1 MGNEQPAM
9 TTDGRRHPGI
19 FKQVDRLVTA
29 SETDAELAYLHR
41 LMALCSLPRTDPGDR
56 IQYKR
61 VNGPYKLIM
70 YSSGETKL
78 PYGPLPRLLMA
89 YVCTEAVQTQ
99 SPEVLLGDSL
109 SDFMRQLGMGPVGSS
124 RNRLR
129 NQMDRLFNASVSL
142 IYENKRDKATVNAQ
156 IATRT
161 EFWWNERKPEERAL
175 WQSKVVLSHEFF
187 NEIISHP
194 VPLDMN
200 ILRELTRSALGLDL
214 YVWLNYRVFGLDR
227 PFQLTWPQL
236 YRQFGANPDNATDK
250 NIVQDFRTK
259 ALRELK
265 KIKAAWHGLDYATP
279 AGVLELRPSEPSVP
293 SRQLRLAPSLKRDR

>member
-1 MGNEQPAM
+1 MGNKQAEL

-29 SETDAELAYLHR
+29 SEAEAELAFMHR

-109 SDFMRQLGMGPVGSS
+109 SDFMRE
-124 RNRLR
+124 
-129 NQMDRLFNASVSL
+129 SVVAW
-142 IYENKRDKATVNAQ
+142 IGAGR
-156 IATRT
+156 
-161 EFWWNERKPEERAL
+161 WNSPFPKP
-175 WQSKVVLSHEFF
+175 
-187 NEIISHP
+187 
-194 VPLDMN
+194 
-200 ILRELTRSALGLDL
+200 
-214 YVWLNYRVFGLDR
+214 
-227 PFQLTWPQL
+227 
-236 YRQFGANPDNATDK
+236 
-250 NIVQDFRTK
+250 
-259 ALRELK
+259 
-265 KIKAAWHGLDYATP
+265 
-279 AGVLELRPSEPSVP
+279 
-293 SRQLRLAPSLKRDR
+293 

>member
-9 TTDGRRHPGI
+9 TTDGRRHFSL
-19 FKQVDRLVTA
+19 FKQVDQLVSA
-29 SETDAELAYLHR
+29 SEAEAELAFMHR
-41 LMALCSLPRTDPGDR
+41 LMALCSLPRTDPGNR
-56 IQYKR
+56 IQYER
-61 VNGPYKLIM
+61 VNGPYTLIM
-70 YSSGETKL
+70 YSSGKTKL

-124 RNRLR
+124 RTRLR

-200 ILRELTRSALGLDL
+200 ILKALTRSAIGLDL

-236 YRQFGANPDNATDK
+236 YRQFGLDPTSANDHRT
-250 NIVQDFRTK
+250 VQNFRAK
-259 ALRELK
+259 CIRELK
-265 KIKAAWHGLDYATP
+265 KIKIAWPGLDYATP

-293 SRQLRLAPSLKRDR
+293 LLSR

>member
-1 MGNEQPAM
+1 MGNKQAEL

-29 SETDAELAYLHR
+29 SEAEAELAFMHR
-41 LMALCSLPRTDPGDR
+41 LMALCSLPRTDPGAR

-109 SDFMRQLGMGPVGSS
+109 SDFMRELGMGPVGSS
-124 RNRLR
+124 RTWLR

-142 IYENKRDKATVNAQ
+142 IYENKRDGFRLINLLARNVRTAVRVLDFAT
-156 IATRT
+156 TGSSR
-161 EFWWNERKPEERAL
+161 
-175 WQSKVVLSHEFF
+175 
-187 NEIISHP
+187 
-194 VPLDMN
+194 PL
-200 ILRELTRSALGLDL
+200 
-214 YVWLNYRVFGLDR
+214 
-227 PFQLTWPQL
+227 
-236 YRQFGANPDNATDK
+236 QFDT
-250 NIVQDFRTK
+250 V
-259 ALRELK
+259 
-265 KIKAAWHGLDYATP
+265 
-279 AGVLELRPSEPSVP
+279 
-293 SRQLRLAPSLKRDR
+293 

>member
-1 MGNEQPAM
+1 MGNKQPAM
-9 TTDGRRHPGI
+9 TTDGRRHFSL
-19 FKQVDRLVTA
+19 FKQVDQLVSA
-29 SETDAELAYLHR
+29 SEAEAELAFMHR
-41 LMALCSLPRTDPGDR
+41 LMALCSLPRTDPGNR
-56 IQYKR
+56 IQYER
-61 VNGPYKLIM
+61 VNGPYTLIM
-70 YSSGETKL
+70 YSSGKTKL

-124 RNRLR
+124 RTRLR

-142 IYENKRDKATVNAQ
+142 IYENQRDKATVNAQ

-200 ILRELTRSALGLDL
+200 ILKALTRSAIGLDL

-236 YRQFGANPDNATDK
+236 YRQFGLDPASSNDHRT
-250 NIVQDFRTK
+250 VQNFRAK
-259 ALRELK
+259 CIRELK
-265 KIKAAWHGLDYATP
+265 KIKIAWPGLDYATP
-279 AGVLELRPSEPSVP
+279 VGVLELRPSEPSVP
-293 SRQLRLAPSLKRDR
+293 LLSR